1 MTNPPDLTSVIVDT
15 AGTDEAAARQGTNS
29 IAGMTA
35 DGRDTN
41 DAVHKLLEDR
51 S

>member
-1 MTNPPDLTSVIVDT
+1 MTIPPDLTTVIVDT

-29 IAGMTA
+29 IASMTA
-35 DGRDTN
+35 GGWDTN
-41 DAVHKLLEDR
+41 DAVHELVEEH